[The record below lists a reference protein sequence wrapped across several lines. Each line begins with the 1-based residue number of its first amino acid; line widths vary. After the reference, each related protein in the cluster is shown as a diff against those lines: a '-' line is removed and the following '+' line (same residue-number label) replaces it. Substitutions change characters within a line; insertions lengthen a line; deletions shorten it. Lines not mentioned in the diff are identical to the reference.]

1 MNFKNTINQIPQRE
15 KVDGVG
21 LLYPEEYRGKVYYV
35 QSQNELIKFKQ
46 DGTGYDGPF
55 PLELISSVDYKSMI
69 DDAVNEKL
77 SNIISKIAKYETT
90 IQGVVDLSNNIN
102 TRMLE
107 LQEKVDEVINDPAKM
122 SKNDIIKLVQQS
134 LKSNGPV
141 IVEESI
147 KNILDKLDKPR
158 LNLMEMKMAE
168 QMGITKEEYMQM
180 IKDGFSLDFGF
191 NK

>member
-1 MNFKNTINQIPQRE
+1 MAIVNQVQK
-15 KVDGVG
+15 KV
-21 LLYPEEYRGKVYYV
+21 R
-35 QSQNELIKFKQ
+35 
-46 DGTGYDGPF
+46 
-55 PLELISSVDYKSMI
+55 
-69 DDAVNEKL
+69 
-77 SNIISKIAKYETT
+77 
-90 IQGVVDLSNNIN
+90 
-102 TRMLE
+102 
-107 LQEKVDEVINDPAKM
+107 M
-122 SKNDIIKLVQQS
+122 SKKDIIKLVQQS
-134 LKSNGPV
+134 LKTNGPV